1 MQYIKNNK
9 MLFSAL
15 CILLG
20 FSIAGIYNNI
30 KEFNMKVNAH
40 EYKLNECKTNM
51 KNESNSFSWCNEYIK
66 WDGPKRSDAF
76 FTFFDIIFDD
86 HFRIIHLL
94 LPVLIIM
101 CSIDRINN
109 KLKNGY
115 IKNELMRKKYNIY
128 MIQEW
133 FHSISHLLI
142 IPLLFVFI
150 FLVAFILTGNFD
162 YKNSMLNFDPW
173 VNPVFFDN
181 IIFSIII
188 YFVNFLLHGVF
199 IINIGY
205 IMTKKGKGYILS
217 VISSFIVYLGLW
229 LLSET
234 IFGYFIMRGIL
245 GKPELHNY
253 FSFTTLWGYPLIN
266 NFLIFTLIQF
276 SYALISSVIV
286 YIIYKNKEEVI
297 MANEK

>member
-1 MQYIKNNK
+1 MKCIKNNK
-9 MLFSAL
+9 ILFL
-15 CILLG
+15 TLFILLG

-30 KEFNMKVNAH
+30 KEFNMRVYAH
-40 EYKLNECKTNM
+40 EYKINECKNNM
-51 KNESNSFSWCNEYIK
+51 KNESELLAWCKEYIK

-76 FTFFDIIFDD
+76 FTFFDIIFDN

-94 LPVLIIM
+94 LPILIIM
-101 CSIDRINN
+101 CSINRINI
-109 KLKNGY
+109 KLTNGY
-115 IKNELMRKKYNIY
+115 IKNELIRKKYSIY
-128 MIQEW
+128 MLKEW
-133 FHSISHLLI
+133 LLSISHLLI

-150 FLVAFILTGNFD
+150 FVVSFILTGNID

-173 VNPVFFDN
+173 VNPIFFNN
-181 IIFSIII
+181 IILSIVI
-188 YFVNFLLHGVF
+188 YFINFLLHGIF

-229 LLSET
+229 LFSET
-234 IFGYFIMRGIL
+234 FFGYFIMIGIF

-253 FSFTTLWGYPLIN
+253 FSFTSLWGYPLIN
-266 NFLIFTLIQF
+266 NFMIFTLIQF
-276 SYALISSVIV
+276 SYALISSIIV

>member
-1 MQYIKNNK
+1 MKCIKNNK
-9 MLFSAL
+9 ILFL
-15 CILLG
+15 TLFILLG

-30 KEFNMKVNAH
+30 KEFNMRVYAH
-40 EYKLNECKTNM
+40 EYKINECKNNM
-51 KNESNSFSWCNEYIK
+51 ENESELFAWCKDYLK

-76 FTFFDIIFDD
+76 FTFFDIIFDN
-86 HFRIIHLL
+86 HFRIIQLL
-94 LPVLIIM
+94 LPILIIM
-101 CSIDRINN
+101 CSINRINI

-115 IKNELMRKKYNIY
+115 IKNELIRKKYSIY
-128 MIQEW
+128 MTEEW
-133 FHSISHLLI
+133 LLSISHLLI

-150 FLVAFILTGNFD
+150 FVVSFILTGNFD

-181 IIFSIII
+181 IILSIVI
-188 YFVNFLLHGVF
+188 YFINFLLHGVF

-229 LLSET
+229 LFSET
-234 IFGYFIMRGIL
+234 FFGYFIMRGIF

-253 FSFTTLWGYPLIN
+253 FSFTSLWGYPLIN
-266 NFLIFTLIQF
+266 NFMIFTLIQF
-276 SYALISSVIV
+276 SYALISSIIV

>member
-1 MQYIKNNK
+1 MKCIKNNK
-9 MLFSAL
+9 MLFL
-15 CILLG
+15 TLFILLG

-30 KEFNMKVNAH
+30 KEFNMRLYAH
-40 EYKLNECKTNM
+40 EYKINECKNNI
-51 KNESNSFSWCNEYIK
+51 KNESELFAWCKEYKK

-76 FTFFDIIFDD
+76 FTFFDIIFDN

-94 LPVLIIM
+94 LPILIIM
-101 CSIDRINN
+101 CSINRINI
-109 KLKNGY
+109 KLTNGY
-115 IKNELMRKKYNIY
+115 IKNELIRKKYSIY
-128 MIQEW
+128 MLKEW
-133 FHSISHLLI
+133 LLSISHLLI

-150 FLVAFILTGNFD
+150 FVVSFILTGNID

-173 VNPVFFDN
+173 VNPIFFNN
-181 IIFSIII
+181 IILSIVI
-188 YFVNFLLHGVF
+188 YFINFLLHGIF

-229 LLSET
+229 LFSET
-234 IFGYFIMRGIL
+234 FFGYFIMIGIF

-253 FSFTTLWGYPLIN
+253 FSFTSLWGYPLIN
-266 NFLIFTLIQF
+266 NFMIFTLIQF
-276 SYALISSVIV
+276 SYALISSIIV

>member
-101 CSIDRINN
+101 CSINRINN

-133 FHSISHLLI
+133 FHSISYLLI

-173 VNPVFFDN
+173 VNPDFF
-181 IIFSIII
+181 
-188 YFVNFLLHGVF
+188 
-199 IINIGY
+199 
-205 IMTKKGKGYILS
+205 
-217 VISSFIVYLGLW
+217 
-229 LLSET
+229 
-234 IFGYFIMRGIL
+234 
-245 GKPELHNY
+245 NY
-253 FSFTTLWGYPLIN
+253 NLFC
-266 NFLIFTLIQF
+266 
-276 SYALISSVIV
+276 
-286 YIIYKNKEEVI
+286 
-297 MANEK
+297 